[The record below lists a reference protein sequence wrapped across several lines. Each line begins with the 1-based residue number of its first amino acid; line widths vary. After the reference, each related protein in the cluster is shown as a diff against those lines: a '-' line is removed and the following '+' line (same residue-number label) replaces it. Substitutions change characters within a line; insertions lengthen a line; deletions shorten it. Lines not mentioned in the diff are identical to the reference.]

1 MTAFRSFPQAA
12 ESTGRNIV
20 VARKEMVHSSD
31 AWYVR
36 LPDGR
41 VLRAASTAAVRHH
54 VDAGR
59 VPRDSLVRRS
69 ADEEWIALEW
79 TQEFADLIAVEKAA
93 SLPEGRR
100 RLPGEHPLPEPSGI
114 AARLDPLRLRTVGVR
129 GMAEELVAAL
139 DISLVRSKLIVACS
153 AALLIALAARF
164 ATAYLEFPQALPA
177 WQTWG
182 IVGLFSIAVGA
193 VCNSLLTQMTYVE
206 VSRLRRARWTEARA
220 GLLRH
225 GFRLVLAYVVV
236 AGGGLACIAGLRW
249 LADWL
254 PDWLPGAARGWG
266 WSEGAAKVLADVV
279 PVVALLVE
287 IVLWVV
293 LSFTWLLAPI
303 AIVEEASLPSL
314 FMQWGR
320 LLTQHLGRVLLYE
333 ALAVVLAILATLPFA
348 IPVAL
353 AAVGWRAMAHSAP
366 ATSDT
371 LYILAGLITGPAL
384 AYVAVA
390 NVFIYLNQRYEY
402 TPPERA

>member
-1 MTAFRSFPQAA
+1 M
-12 ESTGRNIV
+12 

-54 VDAGR
+54 VGAGR
-59 VPRDSLVRRS
+59 VPLDSLVRRS

-79 TQEFADLIAVEKAA
+79 TQEFADLIAAEKAA

-100 RLPGEHPLPEPSGI
+100 RLPGEHPLPEPTGI

-153 AALLIALAARF
+153 AALLIVVAALF
-164 ATAYLEFPQALPA
+164 ATAYLVFPQALPA
-177 WQTWG
+177 WQVWG
-182 IVGLFSIAVGA
+182 MVGLFGIVVAA
-193 VCNSLLTQMTYVE
+193 VCNSLLTQMAYVE

-225 GFRLVLAYVVV
+225 AFRLVLAYVVV
-236 AGGGLACIAGLRW
+236 AGGGLACIAALRW
-249 LADWL
+249 L
-254 PDWLPGAARGWG
+254 PHWLPGAARGWG
-266 WSEGAAKVLADVV
+266 WSESVVNVLGDVV

-293 LSFTWLLAPI
+293 LSFTWVLAPI
-303 AIVEEASLPSL
+303 VIVEDASLPSL
-314 FMQWGR
+314 LLQWGR
-320 LLTQHLGRVLLYE
+320 LLGQHLGRVLLYE
-333 ALAVVLAILATLPFA
+333 ALAAVLAILATLPFA

-353 AAVGWRAMAHSAP
+353 AAVGWRAMADAAP
-366 ATSDT
+366 ATSYT

-384 AYVAVA
+384 AYFAVA

-402 TPPERA
+402 TPPERS